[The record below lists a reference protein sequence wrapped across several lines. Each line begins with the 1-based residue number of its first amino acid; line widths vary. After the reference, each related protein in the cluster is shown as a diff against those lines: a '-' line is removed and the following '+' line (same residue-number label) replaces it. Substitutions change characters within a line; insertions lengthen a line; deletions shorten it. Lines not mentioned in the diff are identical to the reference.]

1 MQPNVLT
8 VNGANYRIYTD
19 ENGINFHAAHIEQ
32 YARRGVSNLQLNR
45 PKIIDFDDLP
55 DYWSLESLY
64 ISSPDDSEVLVEI
77 LNENDAVIFQDLH
90 RRNTVPKTLP
100 TVLIDSSLRMRL
112 TARRSPIGLLLL
124 YLRPVHL
131 AYSKDF

>member
-1 MQPNVLT
+1 M
-8 VNGANYRIYTD
+8 I
-19 ENGINFHAAHIEQ
+19 
-32 YARRGVSNLQLNR
+32 
-45 PKIIDFDDLP
+45 LP
-55 DYWSLESLY
+55 DHWSLESLY

-77 LNENDAVIFQDLH
+77 LNENGTPIFEDLH

-100 TVLIDSSLRMRL
+100 TVLIDSSLRMRV
-112 TARRSPIGLLLL
+112 TARRASIGLLLL

>member
-1 MQPNVLT
+1 MQPNILT

-19 ENGINFHAAHIEQ
+19 ENNINFHAAHIEQ
-32 YARRGVSNLQLNR
+32 YARRGVHNLQLNR

-55 DYWSLESLY
+55 EYWSLESLY

-77 LNENDAVIFQDLH
+77 LNENDTPIFQDLH

-100 TVLIDSSLRMRL
+100 TVLIDSSLRMRV
-112 TARRSPIGLLLL
+112 TARRASIGLLLL

>member
-1 MQPNVLT
+1 M
-8 VNGANYRIYTD
+8 
-19 ENGINFHAAHIEQ
+19 
-32 YARRGVSNLQLNR
+32 
-45 PKIIDFDDLP
+45 
-55 DYWSLESLY
+55 SLESLY
-64 ISSPDDSEVLVEI
+64 ISSPDDIEVLVEI
-77 LNENDAVIFQDLH
+77 LNENGTPIFEDLH

-100 TVLIDSSLRMRL
+100 TVLIDSSLRMRV